1 MQTAMEQQISSEKQY
16 RMHGKMYQTFI
27 SLQHQKA
34 LDLQCWILQIHIRDT
49 NSIKTGFLLLLIL
62 LSIPVDLQHNQIM
75 RLYACALK
83 AKHRPKYSLG
93 IICQWI
99 RGLVNSPLLARPA
112 YGSFALCSKDE
123 SDTASRI
130 KPFIGS
136 PWRYFS
142 EFCSVLDT
150 TSIGAMYRIRV
161 ETSFEALLRIETP
174 PFLALR

>member
-1 MQTAMEQQISSEKQY
+1 
-16 RMHGKMYQTFI
+16 
-27 SLQHQKA
+27 
-34 LDLQCWILQIHIRDT
+34 
-49 NSIKTGFLLLLIL
+49 
-62 LSIPVDLQHNQIM
+62 M
-75 RLYACALK
+75 RLYARASN

-161 ETSFEALLRIETP
+161 ETSFEALLRIENSSIP
-174 PFLALR
+174 CSQIDNADGVIPQVKNRNFRSKPGNEGVSLSYQFMLAPNRQRRGINV